1 MKISSSHVS
10 LTLSDLNCPRHTHH
24 SEILYVVIITIKC
37 AIYTLYVVF
46 VLIWLHLSFI
56 VFNDISRIFYGGGL

>member
-24 SEILYVVIITIKC
+24 SEILYVVI
-37 AIYTLYVVF
+37 
-46 VLIWLHLSFI
+46 LSSPSMTALS
-56 VFNDISRIFYGGGL
+56 VPNPMRTK